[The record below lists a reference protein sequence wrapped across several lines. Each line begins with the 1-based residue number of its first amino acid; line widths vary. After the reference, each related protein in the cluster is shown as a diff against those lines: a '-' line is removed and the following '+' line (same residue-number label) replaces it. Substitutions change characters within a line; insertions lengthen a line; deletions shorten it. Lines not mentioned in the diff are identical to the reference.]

1 MKFNI
6 FNKIAFV
13 SLLLVFVTGCDDF
26 LDRPPLTQENDATAW
41 KTEQNVR
48 LYANKFYSGYSE
60 GSTFYPGFFMGYGHS
75 WTNSYSPLMG
85 YQFSDDVVHN
95 GNQGNFTRAVP
106 NSQIWNM
113 VVLRSINI
121 MIDRVE
127 NNMKGTLSDEA
138 YSHWMGIGQFFR
150 ALRYAELVFEYG
162 DVPYYDHVPSDT
174 DLDDLYKPRT
184 PRNEVMDAVYEDFR
198 FAFDNVRLNDG
209 NMNVNR
215 YIVAAFISRI
225 AMREASWQ
233 KYYYKDNE
241 RARKF
246 FEFAVEAAD
255 FVINSNKYDIVTEF
269 RALFTSEDLSGNPDA
284 IMYRHYD
291 PAVGVTHSVASN
303 NNLSESV
310 NFGPTA
316 ALIKS
321 FILNDGKV
329 WQNSELPNAA
339 DFSLA
344 NAIKTRDP
352 RLEATFYD
360 KPTVKNRGSYW
371 YVNKFLPR
379 SVAESVEEGNAPP
392 VEFTSTNNRTDYPV
406 IRYAEVLLNWIESKA
421 ELSTIGGGAVTQ
433 ADIDISINK
442 IRNRPIAAEAEA
454 MGVKKTAPM
463 ELAALPEDP
472 DRDGDVPALLWEIR
486 RERRMEF
493 AFEYSRIADL
503 ERWLKLEYMDT
514 DANPDLLAGG
524 WVNFPKELPGE
535 LTPGNAGKFSVL
547 KLNGNFVPY
556 NGGNNS
562 EMVGFYR
569 SGSTRGRQPFLNQLN
584 VNPYLS
590 PVGKTQIDDYT
601 SKGYVLQQT
610 EGWPQN

>member
-6 FNKIAFV
+6 FNKIAFI
-13 SLLLVFVTGCDDF
+13 SLLLIFGAGCNDF
-26 LDRPPLTQENDATAW
+26 LDRPPLTQENDETAW

-48 LYANKFYSGYSE
+48 LYANKYYAGYTD
-60 GSTFYPGFFMGYGHS
+60 GGTYYPGFFMGYGHS

-106 NSQIWNM
+106 NSKIWSM
-113 VVLRSINI
+113 VVVRSINI

-127 NNMKGTLSDEA
+127 NKMKDVLSDEA
-138 YSHWMGIGQFFR
+138 YNHWMGIGRFFR
-150 ALRYAELVFEYG
+150 ALSYSDLVFEYG

-184 PRNEVMDAVYEDFR
+184 PRNEVMDAIYDDLK
-198 FAFDNVRLNDG
+198 FALQNVRLNDG
-209 NMNVNR
+209 EMNVNR
-215 YIVAAFISRI
+215 YIVAAYISRI

-233 KYYYKDNE
+233 KYYYKNNE
-241 RARKF
+241 RATKF

-255 FVINSNKYDIVTEF
+255 YVINSNRYDIVTEF
-269 RALFTSEDLSGNPDA
+269 RTLFVSNDLRGNKDVV
-284 IMYRHYD
+284 MYRHYD

-329 WQNSELPNAA
+329 WQKSELPDAA
-339 DFSLA
+339 NFSLA

-360 KPTVKNRGSYW
+360 KATIKNKGSYW
-371 YVNKFLPR
+371 YINKFLPR
-379 SVAESVEEGNAPP
+379 SVAKSVEAGNPPP
-392 VEFTSTNNRTDYPV
+392 VEFTSTKNETDYPV
-406 IRYAEVLLNWIESKA
+406 MRYAEVLLNWIESKA
-421 ELSTIGGGAVTQ
+421 ELSTIGGGSVTQ
-433 ADIDISINK
+433 DDIDKSINK
-442 IRNRPIAAEAEA
+442 LRSRPIAPEAEA
-454 MGVKKTAPM
+454 MGVKKTAP
-463 ELAALPEDP
+463 LLLVSLPEDP

-503 ERWLKLEYMDT
+503 ERWSKLEYMDT
-514 DANPDLLAGG
+514 DNNPDLLAGG
-524 WVNFPKELPGE
+524 WVNFPNEMSSQ
-535 LTPGNAGKFSVL
+535 LTPSNAGKFSVL
-547 KLNGNFVPY
+547 KLNGNFVPF
-556 NGGNNS
+556 NGANKT

-569 SGSTRGRQPFLNQLN
+569 SSTTRGRQPFLNELN

-590 PVGKTQIDDYT
+590 PVGKTQIDDYE
-601 SKGYVLQQT
+601 SKGYVLKQT
-610 EGWPQN
+610 IGWPQN